1 MKAIIPLLTAFLL
14 PFTLFADTN
23 KTQSSWGEVEGL
35 VRAYYVFDNAYI
47 KSGSTIDYK
56 IDASAIGGHLR
67 YKTPVWSG
75 LGATTAL
82 YYAQDTGLNNFD
94 DPNTIAGAGRFFTSD
109 YSPKAILGELN
120 LHYKSKEHYGTV
132 GRMKIDSPLTNAITT
147 YMSNMFEAALY
158 ENNALDHTKI
168 TLAHAMNMA
177 YGSRAPVEFGLIGEK
192 TFTAGV
198 TQPALD
204 TRGEF
209 INVGSQVL
217 QLSDGNLSTAG
228 ATTAGITA
236 FSLTNTSLPHTKIR
250 LWDFYGHD
258 IINMF
263 YLDALYKDKKAPWS
277 VAAQYLR
284 IDGVGENLASAFLD
298 DGNAYM
304 LGLKGTYQYKKA
316 LLYLAYNHS
325 GDAKILNPWGGD
337 PAYTSAFFSKNA
349 YRSNVDAFKLGVNY
363 AIKPNLKFLT
373 SYAYYGKSTTS
384 GTFPA
389 INLPD
394 TPDAL
399 ALGQNDAIETSFLVS
414 YNPIKKLN
422 ILTGLIYKTSEYYY
436 QGSAVEI
443 FDVDLLVTYKF

>member
-1 MKAIIPLLTAFLL
+1 
-14 PFTLFADTN
+14 
-23 KTQSSWGEVEGL
+23 
-35 VRAYYVFDNAYI
+35 
-47 KSGSTIDYK
+47 
-56 IDASAIGGHLR
+56 
-67 YKTPVWSG
+67 
-75 LGATTAL
+75 
-82 YYAQDTGLNNFD
+82 
-94 DPNTIAGAGRFFTSD
+94 
-109 YSPKAILGELN
+109 
-120 LHYKSKEHYGTV
+120 
-132 GRMKIDSPLTNAITT
+132 
-147 YMSNMFEAALY
+147 MFESALY
-158 ENNALDHTKI
+158 ENSSLEHTKI
-168 TLAHAMNMA
+168 TLAHLINMA

-209 INVGSQVL
+209 INAGTQVL
-217 QLSDGNLSTAG
+217 ELLDPN

-236 FSLTNTSLPHTKIR
+236 FSATNTSLPNTTVR

-263 YLDALYKDKKAPWS
+263 YLDAQYTDKSMPWS

-284 IDGVGENLASAFLD
+284 IDPVGENLASGWLD

-304 LGLKGTYQYKKA
+304 LGLKGTYKYKKA

-349 YRSNVDAFKLGVNY
+349 YRANVDAFKFGVNY
-363 AIKPNLKFLT
+363 AFKPNLKFLT
-373 SYAYYGKSTTS
+373 SYAFYGKSTTL

-414 YNPIKKLN
+414 YNPIKELN
-422 ILTGLIYKTSEYYY
+422 ILTGVIYKTSEYYY
-436 QGSAVEI
+436 QGSPIEI